1 MRRVTAG
8 EAGQDPTLA
17 SRQAAGGRIQHD
29 REGTQKQKR
38 SKRDR
43 ESKKESEKG

>member
-17 SRQAAGGRIQHD
+17 SRQAAGGHIQLD
-29 REGTQKQKR
+29 REGTQKHKG
-38 SKRDR
+38 SKRD
-43 ESKKESEKG
+43 KEIKR